1 MTPDRTALAAAI
13 QCRAKFADDLT
24 RILAARE
31 PARLRIREAEQALAA
46 AELTLR
52 EHVAAEPRAV
62 VDALIAGQPAD
73 SATGIALNDAVTEA
87 MTTVE
92 ISQRISRA
100 LAERERDTQDDLNAA
115 TAAAREAAV
124 RVARNSDEATE
135 LVAYLAAAKRA
146 VALLNSI
153 AASITGVFA
162 IDTSLLPHISNAEAS
177 AAIKPWSEALAA
189 LENDAEAPLP
199 TIHLSEGVRLTS
211 PPSAGS
217 PDFLGGSSGDPAS
230 TRPNGRAA

>member
-1 MTPDRTALAAAI
+1 MHPTDSAAI
-13 QCRAKFADDLT
+13 VEVVMWASE
-24 RILAARE
+24 I
-31 PARLRIREAEQALAA
+31 
-46 AELTLR
+46 TL
-52 EHVAAEPRAV
+52 PC
-62 VDALIAGQPAD
+62 I
-73 SATGIALNDAVTEA
+73 
-87 MTTVE
+87 
-92 ISQRISRA
+92 
-100 LAERERDTQDDLNAA
+100 DTP
-115 TAAAREAAV
+115 
-124 RVARNSDEATE
+124 S
-135 LVAYLAAAKRA
+135 
-146 VALLNSI
+146 SF